1 MTNNIKKIFDKL
13 TRNRCHIGKLNEL
26 QRLRKRTSKIAGVY
40 CIFNRVTG
48 MFYIGSSLNLF
59 VRISDY
65 TQKVYLRTYRHLPLI
80 RAINDLGVHMF
91 MVIILEITEKDLSIL
106 LAAENKAFRL
116 FNPPYNT
123 RLIRGSAKG
132 DGNPFFGKIHTQETK
147 RMITL
152 SNKNRMS
159 ITIHNTNTGE
169 INTYNSIRACQTQTI
184 YTRYLITKR
193 LNSGQPIRPGIFV
206 YKR

>member
-1 MTNNIKKIFDKL
+1 ML
-13 TRNRCHIGKLNEL
+13 VG
-26 QRLRKRTSKIAGVY
+26 G
-40 CIFNRVTG
+40 
-48 MFYIGSSLNLF
+48 

-65 TQKVYLRTYRHLPLI
+65 TQKFYLRANRHLPLI

-91 MVIILEITEKDLSIL
+91 MVIILEITEKDLKIL
-106 LAAENKAFRL
+106 IAAEKRAFSV
-116 FNPPYNT
+116 FNPTYNI
-123 RLIRGSAKG
+123 RKIRGSAKG
-132 DGNPFFGKIHTQETK
+132 NGNPFFGKIHTQETK

-152 SNKNRMS
+152 SNKNRMR

-169 INTYNSIRACQTQTI
+169 INTYNSLRACQAQTI